1 MYTILIVDDSPMI
14 VDVFVAMLER
24 GGYRPIAAY
33 SGNECLEVL
42 EDVRPDLI
50 LLDIMMEPMDGWETL
65 ENIKM
70 NASTADVPVMM
81 LTAKQ
86 LTPDEAQEYGAYIE
100 DYIMKPTTHRQLYDA
115 IEYVLKRQEKI
126 NKDIEAAKGR
136 GTDAQIIEE
145 YERLSKSADVSRR
158 LLKILESTYNLN
170 DSNVKVGENIQQAI
184 ESMEMSIKFQE
195 ERLEQISKECLHL
208 KK

>member
-50 LLDIMMEPMDGWETL
+50 LLDIMMELMDGWETL

-70 NASTADVPVMM
+70 NASTVDVPVMM

-115 IEYVLKRQEKI
+115 IEYVLKRQERI
-126 NKDIEAAKGR
+126 NIDIEDAKSKGA
-136 GTDAQIIEE
+136 DSQIIEE

-158 LLKILESTYNLN
+158 LLNILESTYNLN

-195 ERLEQISKECLHL
+195 ERLEQIRRASAWRSR
-208 KK
+208 

>member
-33 SGNECLEVL
+33 GGNECLEVL

-115 IEYVLKRQEKI
+115 IDYVLKRQEKI
-126 NKDIEAAKGR
+126 NQDIEEAKGS
-136 GTDAQIIEE
+136 GTDQHIIEE
-145 YERLSKSADVSRR
+145 YERLSKSVDVSLR
-158 LLKILESTYNLN
+158 LLNILESTYNIN
-170 DSNVKVGENIQQAI
+170 DSNIKVSENIQQAI
-184 ESMEMSIKFQE
+184 ESMGMSIKFQE
-195 ERLEQISKECLHL
+195 ERLLQLSKECFRL

>member
-33 SGNECLEVL
+33 SGSECLEVL
-42 EDVRPDLI
+42 GDIRPDLI

-70 NASTADVPVMM
+70 NESTSDVPVMM

-126 NKDIEAAKGR
+126 NQDIEEAKDR
-136 GTDAQIIEE
+136 GTDSQIIEE

-195 ERLEQISKECLHL
+195 ERLEQILKVHL
-208 KK
+208 NLKN